1 MPDHTVAPPAKHE
14 QSSWCLLHKH
24 LPAQNSSLSL
34 KDGMF
39 RSPYAK
45 QQQWTLQH
53 EGKSWSIARQG
64 IWVSREGQISRT
76 TRTNLESQR
85 FKLRCGPPRES
96 RRSTSSNMCCGVG
109 VLCTCVGPHR
119 RAPPCFPRTVI
130 CPLLCDPPQAAVVN
144 PLLYSTGPPSL
155 YTLLVRTACM
165 SMNGEHEWEVH
176 PSHCMNG
183 ATGPPISFM

>member
-64 IWVSREGQISRT
+64 IWVSRGQDLADDE
-76 TRTNLESQR
+76 NLK
-85 FKLRCGPPRES
+85 FKF
-96 RRSTSSNMCCGVG
+96 T
-109 VLCTCVGPHR
+109 
-119 RAPPCFPRTVI
+119 
-130 CPLLCDPPQAAVVN
+130 PLPI
-144 PLLYSTGPPSL
+144 LLAGR
-155 YTLLVRTACM
+155 V
-165 SMNGEHEWEVH
+165 EKVH
-176 PSHCMNG
+176 K
-183 ATGPPISFM
+183 